1 MRIKPGVTN
10 YYIYGVGLLYEID
23 VTASTT
29 TTEFYHFDCRGSTV
43 ALTDGNGNLTD
54 EIEYSPYGTTTY
66 RAGSTDTPFCFNG
79 QYGVQTDPNGLL
91 YMRARHYNPYISRFI
106 NADPSDF
113 AGGLNFYAFCNDNP
127 INAEDPFG
135 LGYWSDVGQ
144 VWVGYGQAVGG
155 TVTGLYNVA
164 AHPINTAVGLYNAA
178 SSPVQTF
185 NAISTSVANTWNSGL
200 QGQGQIVGNVLIA
213 AATIGSGEAIAST
226 RAAQIVAEEPSF
238 GAFAANTA
246 GMSQSELLSQWEIGS
261 KALNLADYEALGGNG
276 TSALFKAPYIGDWVD
291 TAGNPLTS
299 NPLELGVGGNLF
311 MQGSGLT
318 PQAYQYLGYGVPA
331 ASFIGNNITGF
342 SSSTGK

>member
-1 MRIKPGVTN
+1 
-10 YYIYGVGLLYEID
+10 
-23 VTASTT
+23 
-29 TTEFYHFDCRGSTV
+29 
-43 ALTDGNGNLTD
+43 
-54 EIEYSPYGTTTY
+54 
-66 RAGSTDTPFCFNG
+66 
-79 QYGVQTDPNGLL
+79 
-91 YMRARHYNPYISRFI
+91 
-106 NADPSDF
+106 
-113 AGGLNFYAFCNDNP
+113 LNFYAFCNDNP

-144 VWVGYGQAVGG
+144 VWVGYGQAIGG

-200 QGQGQIVGNVLIA
+200 QGQGQIVGNILIA
-213 AATIGSGEAIAST
+213 AATIGSGEAVAST
-226 RAAQIVAEEPSF
+226 RAAEIVAEEPSF
-238 GAFAANTA
+238 GAFAVNTSE
-246 GMSQSELLSQWEIGS
+246 MSQSQLLSQWETGS

-276 TSALFKAPYIGDWVD
+276 TSALFKAPYIEDWVD

-299 NPLELGVGGNLF
+299 NPFELGVGADLF